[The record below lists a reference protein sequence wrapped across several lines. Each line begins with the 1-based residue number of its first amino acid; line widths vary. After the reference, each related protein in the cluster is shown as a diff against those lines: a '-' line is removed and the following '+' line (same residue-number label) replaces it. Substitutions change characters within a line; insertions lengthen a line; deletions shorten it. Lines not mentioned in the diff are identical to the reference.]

1 MKAITRK
8 TALAAVGAT
17 LLGGAA
23 AAQDTIKIGVTQPL
37 TGAFAASGNYVAQG
51 AKIAEEEINK
61 AGGVLGKK
69 IQLIVED
76 NKSNPTEAV
85 ATAEKLIV
93 QRQGAGDD
101 GRLELDADAGRHAQA
116 RGIQGAD
123 AGRDLLVR
131 QDHHLGQPLHLPH
144 QPDLG
149 DGGQGLH
156 AAVQEDGRSRR
167 SPSSSTNNDFG
178 LGAAKEFAEAAK
190 TEGVQVGVMETMDP
204 KATDFSAQLAKIKAS
219 GGDTLFVTTAVEQIT
234 LILKQA
240 KDQQLTARIITTG
253 GSNSPDQL
261 IAQAGEAA
269 NGSYHLVFFTPWFP
283 EAVKNPDIAKKFVAL
298 WNEKKHQ
305 RRRPDRGLPRLG
317 RPARHRRGHQGRR
330 QSRARGHHQGDVG
343 RQGQGHQRRHRLHQA
358 GPEKE
363 GVKVVARETM
373 DPKATDFSAQLAK
386 IKASGADTVFVTTAV
401 EQATLILK
409 QAKDQQVTAR
419 IITTGGSVSPDQLI
433 AQAGE
438 AANGSYHLVFF
449 TPWFPEAVKNPDVA
463 KRFVALWNEKKY
475 NVGGL
480 TEGFRGW
487 DGLHVIVAAIKA
499 AGKAEPE
506 AITKALWGVKVKG
519 INGDIAFIKQG
530 PAGKESAQNVP
541 SVYLVKIDG
550 GKVTRQ

>member
-1 MKAITRK
+1 MQPRALK
-8 TALAAVGAT
+8 TALVAIAA
-17 LLGGAA
+17 LLLAGPA

-51 AKIAEEEINK
+51 ARLAEDEINK

-69 IQLIVED
+69 IELIVED

-93 QRQGAGDD
+93 KDKVPVMMGAWSSTLTLAVMPK
-101 GRLELDADAGRHAQA
+101 LEEYKVPM
-116 RGIQGAD
+116 
-123 AGRDLLVR
+123 LV
-131 QDHHLGQPLHLPH
+131 
-144 QPDLG
+144 
-149 DGGQGLH
+149 
-156 AAVQEDGRSRR
+156 ET
-167 SPSSSTNNDFG
+167 SSSGKITTSGNPYVFRISPTSEMEAKAFTPLFQSLGIKKADFLATNNDFG
-178 LGAAKEFAEAAK
+178 LGASKEFSEAAQRA
-190 TEGVQVGVMETMDP
+190 GVEIGVKETMDP

-283 EAVKNPDIAKKFVAL
+283 EAVKNPDVARKFV
-298 WNEKKHQ
+298 
-305 RRRPDRGLPRLG
+305 G
-317 RPARHRRGHQGRR
+317 
-330 QSRARGHHQGDVG
+330 
-343 RQGQGHQRRHRLHQA
+343 
-358 GPEKE
+358 
-363 GVKVVARETM
+363 
-373 DPKATDFSAQLAK
+373 
-386 IKASGADTVFVTTAV
+386 
-401 EQATLILK
+401 
-409 QAKDQQVTAR
+409 
-419 IITTGGSVSPDQLI
+419 
-433 AQAGE
+433 
-438 AANGSYHLVFF
+438 
-449 TPWFPEAVKNPDVA
+449 
-463 KRFVALWNEKKY
+463 LWNEKKY

-487 DGLHVIVAAIKA
+487 DGIHVIVEAIKA
-499 AGKAEPE
+499 AGKAEAE
-506 AITKALWGVKVKG
+506 AITKALWDVKVKG

-550 GKVTRQ
+550 GKVVRQ